1 MLILVDNV
9 GGVHAE
15 RGRFIRRV
23 MDITARDGHGGRQKS
38 DTSKGEAYVTESA
51 YDTYESSG
59 AGWKLFAGIMII
71 IVGTFNVIDGLVAI
85 TNANYFKSVGSGIG
99 GGNAELPLT
108 NNIKTWGWVV
118 LILGAILILSGFLIF
133 VGNMFGR
140 VIGVLAASVNAIV
153 QLAYLPHYPLW
164 SFTMILVDI
173 LVIWG
178 IVVHG
183 GRLMADA

>member
-1 MLILVDNV
+1 MTDSTY
-9 GGVHAE
+9 
-15 RGRFIRRV
+15 
-23 MDITARDGHGGRQKS
+23 DS
-38 DTSKGEAYVTESA
+38 DAG
-51 YDTYESSG
+51 SG

-71 IVGTFNVIDGLVAI
+71 MVGTFNVIDGLVAL
-85 TNANYFKSVGSGIG
+85 TNVNYFKNVG
-99 GGNAELPLT
+99 GGAELPLT
-108 NNIKTWGWVV
+108 NNIKIWGWVV

-140 VIGVLAASVNAIV
+140 IIGVLAASANAIV
-153 QLAYLPHYPLW
+153 QLAFLPHYPLW

-183 GRLMADA
+183 GRLMEDA